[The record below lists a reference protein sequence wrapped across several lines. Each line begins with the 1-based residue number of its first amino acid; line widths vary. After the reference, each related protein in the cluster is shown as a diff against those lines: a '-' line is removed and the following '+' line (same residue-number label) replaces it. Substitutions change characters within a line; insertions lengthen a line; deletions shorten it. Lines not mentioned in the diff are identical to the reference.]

1 MKKEDILFL
10 SGIAIMGIGTVAM
23 DSPDVGGIIAAA
35 SVIIGIVVATAGY
48 LIKRLN
54 DERKETNRRCEEI
67 RRRKAG

>member
-10 SGIAIMGIGTVAM
+10 SGIAIMGIGTVEM

-35 SVIIGIVVATAGY
+35 SVIIGTVVATVGY
-48 LIKRLN
+48 LIKSLN

>member
-23 DSPDVGGIIAAA
+23 DSPGVGGIIAAA
-35 SVIIGIVVATAGY
+35 SVIIGTVVATVGY
-48 LIKRLN
+48 LIKSLN